1 MATILLSAV
10 GAAAGAGFGGT
21 VLGLSGAVIGR
32 AVGATLGRVIDQR
45 LLGSGSE
52 AVETGR
58 VERFRLAGASEGA
71 SVPQIYGRMR
81 TSGQIIW
88 ATRFEETSTTQSSGG
103 GKGTPKTSATT
114 VTSYTYT
121 VSFAVAL
128 CEGEISTIGRVWA
141 DGAEINPDTINLRVY
156 RGTENQQPDPKIAA
170 VEGAGNAPSYRGI
183 AYVVIEDLD
192 LAAYG
197 NRLPQMSFEVV
208 RPAQGQYAATTTDL
222 TRAVKAVAMM
232 PGTGEYALAATALH
246 YNDGPGLSRSAN
258 VHSASGK
265 SDFLTSLGQLR
276 GELPHVKSVSLIVSW
291 FGSDLRCSECTVR
304 PKVEQTAQDATAM
317 AWRAGG
323 IARAPAPVIA
333 KVAGRS
339 IYGGTPSDA
348 SVIEAIKAVRGGGQ
362 EVMFYPFILMD
373 QMDGNMLP
381 DPYSDAATQ
390 PKLPWRGRITLSSA
404 PGRDMSPDGTAAATA
419 EVAAFFGTA
428 SASDFSTTGNKVSY
442 SGPNEWGYRRFVM
455 HYAHL
460 CVLAGGVDAFCI
472 GSEMRGLTQIRGA
485 ADSFPAVAAL
495 RQLAADVRSILGPG
509 TKITYAADWTEYFS
523 YHTDGNVYFHL
534 DPLWADPN
542 IDFIG
547 IDNYMPLSDWR
558 DGDDHADAAYD
569 TIYDLDYLGGNVL
582 GGEGFDWY
590 YDSPEGEA
598 AQRRLPIEDG
608 AYDEPWVFRYKDL
621 KSWWLNDHYERING
635 VRQQVATGWV
645 PQSKPIRFTEYGCA
659 AIDKG
664 ANQPNKFLDPKSSE
678 SSLPKYSNGRRDDTM
693 QMQYLRAMALTWA
706 KPENNPVSN
715 LYGAPMLDMERAHVW
730 AWDARPFPHFPN
742 NQELWADGGNYARGH
757 WLTGRS
763 ANQPLSLVVAEIC
776 ERSGLKN
783 FDVSGLYGVV
793 RGYMPEGVG
802 TARAALQPL
811 MLAYAFE
818 AVERA
823 DVLVFQMRGVKQP
836 NILNSEHLV
845 EADDLDGVLEATRN
859 PEAETAG
866 RVRLNFVE
874 AEADFGVRQVEAIF
888 PDEESFGVSQ
898 SELALALTDA
908 DGRSI
913 AERWLSEARV
923 ARDTARFV
931 LPRSLAHLGA
941 GDVVDL
947 AGTQYR
953 IDRIEQTNAALVEA
967 VRIERSIY
975 KSSDAADERRQ
986 VNQFVAPVPV
996 FPVFLDLPLLT
1007 GDEVDNA
1014 PHIAV
1019 AAQPWPQSV
1028 AVWSAVQDAGYSLNR
1043 LISRPSTLGVTQ
1055 THLAAAKP
1063 GLWDRGDALRVKL
1076 SYGTLS
1082 SADELEVLNGANAMA
1097 IGDGSPDN
1105 WEVFQF
1111 ADAQLVAPGV
1121 YDLSL
1126 RLRGQLG
1133 TDGVQPDNWP
1143 AGSLV
1148 VLLNTALQQI
1158 DVAQSARGLARNY
1171 RIGAA
1176 GRGVDDPN
1184 VVHLVEA
1191 FSGIGLRPYAP
1202 AQLKAK
1208 TASNGDREVSWL
1220 RRTRVDGDS
1229 WESVEVPLAE
1239 AQEQYLVRVFA
1250 AGNLVREVQTTVSN
1264 WTYSSSAQ
1272 QADAAAGAVKISVAQ
1287 LSDRFGPGPF
1297 SSIDL

>member
-32 AVGATLGRVIDQR
+32 AIGATLGRVIDQR

-58 VERFRLAGASEGA
+58 VERFRIAGASEGA
-71 SVPQIYGRMR
+71 AVPQIYGRMR
-81 TSGQIIW
+81 TAGHIIW

-103 GKGTPKTSATT
+103 KGAPKSS
-114 VTSYTYT
+114 VTSYSYT

-128 CEGEISTIGRVWA
+128 CEGEISAISRVWA
-141 DGAEINPDTINLRVY
+141 DGAEIDPDTINLRVY
-156 RGTENQQPDPKIAA
+156 RGTEDQQPDPKIAA

-183 AYVVIEDLD
+183 AYVVVEDLD

-197 NRLPQMSFEVV
+197 NRVPQLTFEVV
-208 RPAQGQYAATTTDL
+208 RPAQGQYADTTVDL
-222 TRAVKAVAMM
+222 ARAVKAVAMM
-232 PGTGEYALAATALH
+232 PGTGEYAMATTALH
-246 YNDGPGLSRSAN
+246 YNDGPGISRSAN

-265 SDFLTSLGQLR
+265 SDFVTSLAQLNR
-276 GELPHVKSVSLIVSW
+276 ELPNVASVSLIVSW
-291 FGSDLRCSECTVR
+291 FGNDLRCSTCLVQ
-304 PKVEQTAQDATAM
+304 PKVEQTAQNATAM

-323 IARAPAPVIA
+323 IERGAASEIP

-348 SVIEAIKAVRGGGQ
+348 SVIEAIIAVRAGGQ
-362 EVMFYPFILMD
+362 EVMFYPFILMEQLD
-373 QMDGNMLP
+373 SNILP

-390 PKLPWRGRITLSSA
+390 PKLPWRGRITLSTA
-404 PGRDMSPDGTAAATA
+404 PGRGASPDRSAAAAA

-428 SASDFSTTGNKVSY
+428 SASDFSTSGNVVSY
-442 SGPNEWGYRRFVM
+442 SGPNEWRYRRFVL

-460 CVLAGGVDAFCI
+460 CALAGGVDAFCI

-495 RQLAADVRSILGPG
+495 RQLAADVRGILGPA
-509 TKITYAADWTEYFS
+509 TKITYAADWTEYFG
-523 YHTDGNVYFHL
+523 YQTDENVYFHL
-534 DPLWADPN
+534 DPLWADAN
-542 IDFIG
+542 IDFVG

-558 DGDDHADAAYD
+558 DGDDHADSEFGS
-569 TIYDLDYLGGNVL
+569 IYDLDYLSSNVL

-590 YDSPEGEA
+590 YDGPEGEA

-621 KSWWLNDHYERING
+621 KSWWSNDHYERIGG
-635 VRQQVATGWV
+635 VRQLVSTGWV

-664 ANQPNKFLDPKSSE
+664 ANQHNTFLDPKSSE
-678 SSLPKYSNGRRDDTM
+678 SSLPKHSNGRRDDTM

-706 KPENNPVSN
+706 KVENNPVSA
-715 LYGAPMLDMERAHVW
+715 LYGGPMLDMERAHVW

-742 NQELWADGGNYARGH
+742 NQKVWSDGENYSRGH

-776 ERSGLKN
+776 ERSGLKQI
-783 FDVSGLYGVV
+783 DVSGLFGVV
-793 RGYMPEGVG
+793 RGYLPEGVG

-811 MLAYAFE
+811 MLAYGFE
-818 AVERA
+818 AIERKGR
-823 DVLVFQMRGVKQP
+823 LVFQMRGTQKP
-836 NILNSEHLV
+836 NVLDSEHLV
-845 EADDLDGVLEATRN
+845 DSADLKGSIEATRM

-866 RVRLNFVE
+866 RVRLSFVE
-874 AEADFGVRQVEAIF
+874 AEADFGIRQVEAIF

-898 SELALALTDA
+898 SEVALALTDA
-908 DGRSI
+908 EGRSI

-923 ARDTARFV
+923 ARDSARFAV
-931 LPRSLAHLGA
+931 PRSLTHLGA

-953 IDRIEQTNAALVEA
+953 IDSIEQTDAALVEA

-975 KSSDAADERRQ
+975 THSDATDERRE
-986 VNQFVAPVPV
+986 VNQFMAPVPV
-996 FPVFLDLPLLT
+996 YPVFLDLPLLT
-1007 GDEVDNA
+1007 GDEVESA

-1019 AAQPWPQSV
+1019 TAKPWPESV
-1028 AVWSAVQDAGYSLNR
+1028 AVWSAVEDAGYSLNK
-1043 LISRPSTLGVTQ
+1043 LISRPSTIGVTQ

-1063 GLWDRGDALRVKL
+1063 GLWDRGEALRVKL
-1076 SYGTLS
+1076 SYGELS
-1082 SADELEVLNGANAMA
+1082 SADELAVLKGANTVA
-1097 IGDGSPDN
+1097 IGDGSPDT
-1105 WEVFQF
+1105 WEVLQF
-1111 ADAQLVAPGV
+1111 SQAQLVEPGV
-1121 YDLSL
+1121 YDLSH
-1126 RLRGQLG
+1126 RLRGQVG
-1133 TDGVQPDNWP
+1133 TDGVAPADWP

-1148 VLLNTALQQI
+1148 VLLNSALQQI
-1158 DVAQSARGLARNY
+1158 DLAQSARGLARNY

-1176 GRGVDDPN
+1176 GRSVDDPN

-1191 FSGIGLRPYAP
+1191 FSGIGMRPYAP
-1202 AQLKAK
+1202 ARLKAV
-1208 TASNGDREVSWL
+1208 ARPNGDRAVSWV

-1229 WESVEVPLAE
+1229 RESFEVPLGE
-1239 AQEQYLVRVFA
+1239 TREQYLIRIFA
-1250 AGNLVREVQTTVSN
+1250 AGNLVREVQTTSGD
-1264 WTYSSSAQ
+1264 WTYTRSAQ
-1272 QADAAAGAVKISVAQ
+1272 LTDAVGGTLTLSVAQ
-1287 LSDRFGPGPF
+1287 LSDRFGPGLF
-1297 SSIDL
+1297 ATLAL